1 MKKKTYLKRIVIY
14 LILLIVIALA
24 TVYIWSA
31 VILNKT
37 YDIPLSEVHI
47 PNDTASIQEGER
59 LVHIAHCSDCHGE
72 HFTGAV
78 FAKEAHVVELV
89 APNITRVI
97 PTYSN
102 AELERLLRHGVK
114 KNGHSVYEMPADMFS
129 QLKEE
134 SIGKMI
140 AYFRTLR
147 PLPDTLHN
155 VATNFQCLGRL
166 ILIQGKITPIADLI
180 KFNAPRLYI
189 PHDTSQISFGKYLAM
204 TTCTSCHGENL
215 KGEEEFTPDLVIA
228 ATYTKED
235 FFKLI
240 RTGVALGDRKLGLM
254 TKIAT
259 NNLKYLNDNEI
270 NSIYAYLETKPTQ

>member
-1 MKKKTYLKRIVIY
+1 
-14 LILLIVIALA
+14 
-24 TVYIWSA
+24 
-31 VILNKT
+31 
-37 YDIPLSEVHI
+37 
-47 PNDTASIQEGER
+47 
-59 LVHIAHCSDCHGE
+59 
-72 HFTGAV
+72 
-78 FAKEAHVVELV
+78 
-89 APNITRVI
+89 
-97 PTYSN
+97 
-102 AELERLLRHGVK
+102 
-114 KNGHSVYEMPADMFS
+114 
-129 QLKEE
+129 
-134 SIGKMI
+134 
-140 AYFRTLR
+140 
-147 PLPDTLHN
+147 LPDTLHN
-155 VATNFQCLGRL
+155 VATNFQFLGRL

-189 PHDTSQISFGKYLAM
+189 PQVTSQISFGKYLAM

-270 NSIYAYLETKPTQ
+270 NSIYAYLKTKPTQ

>member
-270 NSIYAYLETKPTQ
+270 NSIYAYLKTKPTR